1 MISVKPFEERHLLEA
16 SQMFAT
22 KYRALQQENGLL
34 PASFRDE
41 AVIEGML
48 ARMIREHPGAVAIER
63 KRVVGYLTGYSRIP
77 ALKGGASGVYV
88 PVWGHCVEKPKD
100 IEAVYAALYSQ
111 MSEEWVASQCYTQ
124 LLTYFIPDGDLE
136 ALLFGLGFG
145 LLLIDGIR
153 AISPLEVK
161 RENDIEI
168 REAGESELTGLV
180 KMEHQLVRYLRRA
193 PIFLNDSVDED
204 SLEEIRAYFLGEGT
218 KTFVAKQN
226 EEVISCIRGELN
238 KGPGCDLFDVEGSL
252 GINFAYTNAAIRE
265 KGLATRLLNELMLWG
280 SEQGMTR
287 CVVDFEAAN
296 LVAKRFWL
304 RHFRPICH
312 SVIRRI
318 DERIKH

>member
-1 MISVKPFEERHLLEA
+1 VISVKPFEKRHLLEA

-22 KYRALQQENGLL
+22 KYRALQQENELL

-88 PVWGHCVEKPKD
+88 PVWGHCVETPND
-100 IEAVYAALYSQ
+100 IVAVYAALYSQ

-153 AISPLEVK
+153 AISPVEVR

-168 REAGESELTGLV
+168 QEAGESELTGL
-180 KMEHQLVRYLRRA
+180 MQLNHQLDRHLRGA
-193 PIFLNDSVDED
+193 PIFLN
-204 SLEEIRAYFLGEGT
+204 AALGEDDLEKIRSKFLSEG
-218 KTFVAKQN
+218 KKAFIAKRD
-226 EEVISCIRGELN
+226 EEVISGIRGELN

-252 GINFAYTNAAIRE
+252 GINFAYTNAAIRA

-296 LVAKRFWL
+296 LVAKGFWL
-304 RHFRPICH
+304 RHFRPICY

-318 DERIKH
+318 DERI